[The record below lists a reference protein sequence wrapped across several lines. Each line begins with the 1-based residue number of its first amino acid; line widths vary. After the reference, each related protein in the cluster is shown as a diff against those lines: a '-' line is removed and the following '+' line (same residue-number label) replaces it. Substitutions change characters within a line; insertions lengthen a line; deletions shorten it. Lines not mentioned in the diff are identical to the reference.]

1 MAGGWA
7 VAGMIG
13 RLSCG
18 GLRMGGA
25 GAGGS
30 REAGFGGG
38 GAGGVVVGVTVL
50 VGRHGRLWRK

>member
-25 GAGGS
+25 GAGAGAGGS

-38 GAGGVVVGVTVL
+38 G
-50 VGRHGRLWRK
+50 

>member
-25 GAGGS
+25 GAGAGGS
-30 REAGFGGG
+30 READFAGGG
-38 GAGGVVVGVTVL
+38 GGG
-50 VGRHGRLWRK
+50 RW

>member
-30 REAGFGGG
+30 REAGFGGEG
-38 GAGGVVVGVTVL
+38 GRGYSTSM
-50 VGRHGRLWRK
+50 